1 MERVERVIPM
11 HPHRVKF
18 SAAKSRNNSV
28 TYRGREAQA
37 AAFPESRKELM
48 RIAVE
53 QGNIPVDL
61 YAAKSL
67 IHVSPHRQI
76 TEIENGKL
84 DAGFLRDSPQQG
96 RLILDGVADE
106 ICDLHGDRAS
116 IKHPRHKL
124 QTRGILAPRRRKL
137 ITKTFWGRLVDQ
149 YVERVVDL
157 TDPDANQIYN
167 FSIEEARERL
177 LSGSPDSIR
186 RIQGSFALLARKG
199 KTVKMARSLDRP
211 MRYFLAKRQEG
222 PVLIVAPRI
231 DAIYNWLKSEGL
243 EAQFH
248 PSYTRMVPA
257 HYIVEL
263 QLIGCPDPDPVYTR
277 FFTPVSGALST
288 NLDEIGKAY
297 IGALTEE
304 ISLWLKQVPPQEPIG
319 VFFSGGIDSGSV
331 FLATYHAMQRLGMNL
346 GRLKAFVLDLGNGLD
361 AQQARAFLDALDLGL
376 FLEAIEA
383 EPSSLNPEETI
394 RIVEDYKS
402 LDVESATMALAL
414 YRGIREHYPE
424 WKYLLDGDGGDEN
437 LKDYPIEENPELTI
451 RSVVNNQ
458 MLYQEGWGVGKI
470 KHSLTYSGGLSRSYT
485 RTYAPARHFGFS
497 GFSPFTRPEVIA
509 VAEAIPFIKLTNY
522 SVERLYEL
530 KGEIVSRGIAA
541 VTGMKMPVFPKRR
554 FQHGAIPED
563 ALRNKLPFREAEYR
577 KQFLSL
583 YL

>member
-1 MERVERVIPM
+1 M
-11 HPHRVKF
+11 
-18 SAAKSRNNSV
+18 
-28 TYRGREAQA
+28 
-37 AAFPESRKELM
+37 
-48 RIAVE
+48 
-53 QGNIPVDL
+53 
-61 YAAKSL
+61 
-67 IHVSPHRQI
+67 
-76 TEIENGKL
+76 
-84 DAGFLRDSPQQG
+84 
-96 RLILDGVADE
+96 
-106 ICDLHGDRAS
+106 
-116 IKHPRHKL
+116 
-124 QTRGILAPRRRKL
+124 
-137 ITKTFWGRLVDQ
+137 DQ
-149 YVERVVDL
+149 YLERVVDL
-157 TDPDANQIYN
+157 TEPGANQIYN

-177 LSGSPDSIR
+177 LNGGPDAVR

-199 KTVKMARSLDRP
+199 KTVRMARSLDRP
-211 MRYFLAKRQEG
+211 MRYFLAKRREG
-222 PVLIVAPRI
+222 PALVVAHRI
-231 DAIYNWLKSEGL
+231 DAIFNWLKSEGL
-243 EAQFH
+243 DGQFH

-297 IGALTEE
+297 ISALAEE
-304 ISLWLKQVPPQEPIG
+304 ISLWLRRVPPQEPIG
-319 VFFSGGIDSGSV
+319 VFFSGGVDSGSV
-331 FLATYHAMQRLGMNL
+331 FLATYHVMRRLGMNP
-346 GRLKAFVLDLGNGLD
+346 GRLKAFVLDLGSGPD
-361 AQQARAFLDALDLGL
+361 VQQARAFLDALNLGL
-376 FLEAIEA
+376 FLEPIEV

-394 RIVEDYKS
+394 RVVEDYQS
-402 LDVESATMALAL
+402 LDVESATMVLAL
-414 YRGIREHYPE
+414 CRGIRERYPE
-424 WKYLLDGDGGDEN
+424 WKHLLDGDGGDEN

-451 RSVVNNQ
+451 RSVVNNP

-554 FQHGAIPED
+554 FQHGAISAD
-563 ALRNKLPFREAEYR
+563 ALRGRLPFREAEYR